1 MRQSRL
7 ENKEYCRGREEHY
20 IMTKGLI
27 HQKDIAILN
36 VHAHSKKRF
45 KLYEAKL
52 DTMKKETDKFTFP
65 IVTSILL
72 LQ

>member
-1 MRQSRL
+1 MRQRRL
-7 ENKEYCRGREEHY
+7 ENKEYCRGTEEHY
-20 IMTKGLI
+20 ITTKGLN

-36 VHAHSKKRF
+36 MHAHSKKRF

-52 DTMKKETDKFTFP
+52 NRMKKEIDKFTFP